1 MDLSTLNAAD
11 ACEATFDLELKH
23 PVTNE
28 PLGLF
33 ISHKGLNSRAVLDV
47 SRKQGNEILRK
58 SFQAQRKAKDEEPP
72 TIEEGGKRA
81 AKLLAAASTAWFEM
95 KDGKKI
101 DGFDFGGDRLTFTT
115 DAAIKLYDDPGFGWL
130 RMQLDESVG
139 DLGNFIKA

>member
-11 ACEATFDLELKH
+11 ASETTFDLELKH

-33 ISHKGLNSRAVLDV
+33 ISHKGMQSRAVLDV
-47 SRKQGNEILRK
+47 SRRQGNELLRK
-58 SFQAQRKAKDEEPP
+58 SFKARRGGKDEEAP

-81 AKLLAAASTAWFEM
+81 AKLLAAATVGWFEM

-101 DGFDFGGDRLTFTT
+101 EGFDFGGDRLSFSP
-115 DAAIKLYDDPGFGWL
+115 AEAERLYDNPGFAWL
-130 RMQLDESVG
+130 RLQLDESVG
-139 DLGNFIKA
+139 DLGNFIR